1 MIKDSK
7 EQNPKTIVLL
17 DKTIH
22 VTDLSLYKNIL
33 NIYLFWKQETKITS

>member
-7 EQNPKTIVLL
+7 EQTLKTIVIL

-22 VTDLSLYKNIL
+22 ITDLSLYKNIL
-33 NIYLFWKQETKITS
+33 NVYLFWKQETKITS